1 MYLKPDKG
9 SLEKFKAF
17 ISSSGD
23 CEQLSAD
30 EWVVDIYEPEPAV
43 SLNIV
48 FEGEKIRVD
57 GAEYMAFSE
66 ELDGWYI
73 CGGVSDG
80 AALEKIL
87 RDAGAY

>member
-1 MYLKPDKG
+1 MYLRPDKS
-9 SLEKFKAF
+9 SLEKFRAF
-17 ISSSGD
+17 ISSSED
-23 CEQLSAD
+23 CERLSDD

-48 FEGEKIRVD
+48 FEDDAIRVD

-73 CGGVSDG
+73 SGSVPNVD
-80 AALEKIL
+80 ALEKIL

>member
-1 MYLKPDKG
+1 MYLRPDKD
-9 SLEKFKAF
+9 SLEKFRAY
-17 ISSSGD
+17 ISSSAD

-30 EWVVDIYEPEPAV
+30 EWVVDIYEPEPAL

-48 FEGEKIRVD
+48 FEGDKIRVD

-73 CGGVSDG
+73 SGSVPD
-80 AALEKIL
+80 ADALEEIL
-87 RDAGAY
+87 RNAGAY